1 MDDVAILALDFAFSN
16 HIHTTI
22 TDFLL
27 RPVGAARNDSAVF
40 KAGTDYTVVPATANV
55 SAMGRPGEVTFA
67 IL

>member
-1 MDDVAILALDFAFSN
+1 MILSRFVALCVSLTRKVS
-16 HIHTTI
+16 
-22 TDFLL
+22 LLQVL

-40 KAGTDYTVVPATANV
+40 KVGTDYTVVPATANV

>member
-1 MDDVAILALDFAFSN
+1 MTLSRFVALCVSLTRKVSP
-16 HIHTTI
+16 
-22 TDFLL
+22 LQVL
-27 RPVGAARNDSAVF
+27 RPVGAARNDSSVF